1 MRNLL
6 LILVLGISTSLFSQM
21 QIANLSFVFDDIN
34 SFTEQQLDKDNSN
47 NFTFEVLGI
56 TTQLD
61 AQALVYM
68 IKKTRGVEDF
78 KMEASN
84 VEGQYTAKLK
94 VYKYATGFWYWK
106 TFMEKAGI
114 PKFTIAS
121 IDYNAEQISLIE

>member
-21 QIANLSFVFDDIN
+21 QISNLSFVFSDMN
-34 SFTEQQLDKDNSN
+34 SFTEQHLDKNNSKE
-47 NFTFEVLGI
+47 FTFEVVGI

-68 IKKTRGVEDF
+68 IKQTRGVEDF
-78 KMEASN
+78 KIESSS
-84 VEGQYTAKLK
+84 VDGQYTAKLK

-114 PKFTIAS
+114 PKFTIES
-121 IDYNAEQISLIE
+121 MDYNAEQISSIE